1 MLDPSVQTKPA
12 NISAASKNEQ
22 GKKLLS
28 KAEKK
33 KEDLKGPIVVGLG
46 KSIAYKNGKIVLPK
60 SSTSLLRGK
69 IDIGGAHIISTL
81 AKHQG
86 NYADPT
92 KKRKEKI
99 IFRKNGK
106 TIQTRGS
113 SAERFLNEGRRQMEK
128 PKKLIKFSHEDKK
141 YTAKKTIGSKGK
153 EIYRLF
159 KPRGSEGASSS
170 NKSSC
175 QPWTST
181 NSSFDINQPPTW
193 KEISHFDASEN
204 SDSEDLLADSE
215 VQPYETSSEDVVI
228 VMPHS
233 QLPSQPTTST
243 KSSFNINQPSTSKE
257 VSEEKGEMSNSNT
270 PEDSESEDSF
280 EESEVQLYE
289 SSSEDVK
296 MYHSPL
302 SSQESPFEMK
312 RRNLE
317 NILAISEVELKCPI
331 CLIIFI
337 DPVILK
343 CGHSFCNFCIQ
354 QWRNTSSDCPECRG
368 RMTLQPIKQ
377 IALNNMIKSLHSKEM
392 DPSKI
397 ACRNALVENRNRLA
411 EEANRREDAN
421 EQQNHQQQQ
430 NRNWQIMI
438 QAEQAPQHQQ
448 QVDELMHY
456 RQWEMLAV
464 QHIEEGP
471 IEEVWEPYQE

>member
-1 MLDPSVQTKPA
+1 MLDPSVQTEPA

-33 KEDLKGPIVVGLG
+33 KEKEGPIVVGLG

-113 SAERFLNEGRRQMEK
+113 YAKRFLNEGRRQMEK
-128 PKKLIKFSHEDKK
+128 PKKLIKFSHKDKK

-215 VQPYETSSEDVVI
+215 VQPYETSSKDVVV
-228 VMPHS
+228 VMPYS
-233 QLPSQPTTST
+233 PLPLTTST
-243 KSSFNINQPSTSKE
+243 NSSFNMNQPSTSK
-257 VSEEKGEMSNSNT
+257 KISNSNT
-270 PEDSESEDSF
+270 SEDSESEDSF
-280 EESEVQLYE
+280 EETEVQVHE
-289 SSSEDVK
+289 SSSEDVE

-302 SSQESPFEMK
+302 PSQESPFEIK

-430 NRNWQIMI
+430 NRNLQIMI
-438 QAEQAPQHQQ
+438 QAEQTPQQHA
-448 QVDELMHY
+448 QVVELMHY
-456 RQWEMLAV
+456 RQWEMLAA
-464 QHIEEGP
+464 QQID
-471 IEEVWEPYQE
+471 EVWEPYQD